1 MTAER
6 TVSTHHPA
14 VDGSAATLP
23 VAALLDTVRTLPAVI
38 FVERVASLETTADT
52 LAPTA

>member
-6 TVSTHHPA
+6 TA
-14 VDGSAATLP
+14 VDGSVATLP
-23 VAALLDTVRTLPAVI
+23 VVALVDTVRTLPAVI
-38 FVERVASLETTADT
+38 FVERAPVLETTADT